1 MGLVVIWRMMSKD
14 QSKFSNDGTEYKG
27 CPGFW
32 PLLLV
37 LARHKR
43 TQNILMKLG
52 HLQAYRS
59 MPQNF
64 AGWLVRC
71 FRSRLPIRSMS
82 SSASS
87 KSKTL
92 KFSSNLSSFDVFGM
106 TTVFRWMPHRRTTWG
121 TVLLYFS
128 ARPWSQRNK
137 KTLFCKPALMVDL
150 CKRSFTYFESWVIQT
165 WYWTKP
171 FCVRHRAAQR
181 SVGSDTDSML
191 LTEFDEGIA
200 LEVGVC
206 LDLIHSRLH
215 FGVS

>member
-1 MGLVVIWRMMSKD
+1 MMSRVL
-14 QSKFSNDGTEYKG
+14 N
-27 CPGFW
+27 

-43 TQNILMKLG
+43 TENILMKLG

-82 SSASS
+82 SLASS

-121 TVLLYFS
+121 TVFLYFS

-150 CKRSFTYFESWVIQT
+150 CKRRV
-165 WYWTKP
+165 
-171 FCVRHRAAQR
+171 
-181 SVGSDTDSML
+181 L
-191 LTEFDEGIA
+191 LTLRAGSSKHDTEPNHSVLDTEPPR
-200 LEVGVC
+200 GVWAVTQIPC
-206 LDLIHSRLH
+206 FWQNLTRESRWK
-215 FGVS
+215 